1 MLVVKYQEL
10 CPYGFGCML
19 SQAVW
24 VCDPST
30 NLLIYWCFDSWIRG
44 KKITSVLRRII
55 YWKPVTELGAVC
67 WRVAAILSTSC
78 GKKKNTFSWLAT
90 FFYPQSLL
98 SDQRSSPKLQV
109 GVFHYSSLIT
119 DHWNPLVM
127 FSYRCYSITW
137 LLDLLGCRHCMA
149 PSRSSLRLKSW
160 DESDS
165 SLIHWSLQKYSE
177 LYSDYKVIQKYHP
190 LEIADLHSE
199 YSDPNKSKNID
210 RWCRVSVQILIL
222 LLDHFT
228 GRSSMST
235 RVDLMS
241 PSRTE
246 TWENETGN
254 ILKGSPSKSAASM
267 PDWKIE
273 MLQCQLSHKRP
284 TGYFMSTSCWIEV
297 LSCVP
302 CFPTGSEDFFIK
314 QTASQ
319 LQSLQLPT

>member
-1 MLVVKYQEL
+1 
-10 CPYGFGCML
+10 
-19 SQAVW
+19 
-24 VCDPST
+24 
-30 NLLIYWCFDSWIRG
+30 
-44 KKITSVLRRII
+44 
-55 YWKPVTELGAVC
+55 
-67 WRVAAILSTSC
+67 
-78 GKKKNTFSWLAT
+78 
-90 FFYPQSLL
+90 
-98 SDQRSSPKLQV
+98 
-109 GVFHYSSLIT
+109 
-119 DHWNPLVM
+119 M

-177 LYSDYKVIQKYHP
+177 LYSYYKVIQKYNP
-190 LEIADLHSE
+190 LEIADLH
-199 YSDPNKSKNID
+199 SDPNKSKNID
-210 RWCRVSVQILIL
+210 QWCRVSVQILIL

-246 TWENETGN
+246 TWENETSD
-254 ILKGSPSKSAASM
+254 ILKGAPSRSAASM

-284 TGYFMSTSCWIEV
+284 TGYFISTSCWIEDV
-297 LSCVP
+297 SCVP
-302 CFPTGSEDFFIK
+302 CFPTSRGLLH
-314 QTASQ
+314 QTNSFPVAESSAADIVSQ
-319 LQSLQLPT
+319 LSFGATGTWEPRRQRGVPARQLISHSQHEP